1 MRKTSYLL
9 AGVKS
14 ENFKIDCRSLFGVGP
29 ADIMHVDYTQACR
42 NVCMQGLL
50 TLAVLAYLAGLT
62 IDGLIQSSRN
72 RRRLCIVQLLVHL
85 LDLVQ

>member
-9 AGVKS
+9 ADVER

-29 ADIMHVDYTQACR
+29 ADTMHVDACC

-50 TLAVLAYLAGLT
+50 TLAVLALSGRPYHSWPDPV
-62 IDGLIQSSRN
+62 IP
-72 RRRLCIVQLLVHL
+72 
-85 LDLVQ
+85 

>member
-29 ADIMHVDYTQACR
+29 ADIMHVER
-42 NVCMQGLL
+42 NVRLRHVCIRL
-50 TLAVLAYLAGLT
+50 T
-62 IDGLIQSSRN
+62 
-72 RRRLCIVQLLVHL
+72 
-85 LDLVQ
+85 